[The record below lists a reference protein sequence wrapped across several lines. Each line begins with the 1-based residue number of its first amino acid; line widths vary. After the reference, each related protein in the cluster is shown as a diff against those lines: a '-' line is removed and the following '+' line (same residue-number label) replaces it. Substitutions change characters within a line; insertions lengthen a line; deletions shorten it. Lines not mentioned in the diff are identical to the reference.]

1 MPVDVT
7 MEKAQGKMHQ
17 NPEHSLLASLS
28 NPQVTLLSVQKRC
41 TFRTSPGLGSLARSE
56 SSEEKCPPQPEEELS
71 PGVLARTLERRSQ
84 VSAVE
89 HRLGALGTETFAA
102 RGSSS
107 SPRGRGVEER
117 DCECRRPTVFW

>member
-1 MPVDVT
+1 MPVPANEQDLLKAFSSQHQKCGEAELGREGATVDLA

-17 NPEHSLLASLS
+17 NPEQSVLASLS

-41 TFRTSPGLGSLARSE
+41 TFRRSSGLGSSARSE
-56 SSEEKCPPQPEEELS
+56 SSEEKSPPQPEEELS

-89 HRLGALGTETFAA
+89 
-102 RGSSS
+102 
-107 SPRGRGVEER
+107 PN
-117 DCECRRPTVFW
+117 

>member
-1 MPVDVT
+1 MDPT

-17 NPEHSLLASLS
+17 TPEPSFLASLS

-41 TFRTSPGLGSLARSE
+41 TFRRSSGLGSLARSA
-56 SSEEKCPPQPEEELS
+56 SSKEKGPPQPEEELS

-89 HRLGALGTETFAA
+89 HKP
-102 RGSSS
+102 RGS
-107 SPRGRGVEER
+107 GDWG
-117 DCECRRPTVFW
+117 